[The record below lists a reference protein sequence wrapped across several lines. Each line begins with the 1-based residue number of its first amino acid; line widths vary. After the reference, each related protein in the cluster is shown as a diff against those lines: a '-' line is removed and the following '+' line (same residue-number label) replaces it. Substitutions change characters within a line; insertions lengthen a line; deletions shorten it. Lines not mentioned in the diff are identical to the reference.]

1 MSKKS
6 ALSHLWE
13 SVTPNSLVFDPD
25 RLTHLPDPVQ
35 RYLNHSIAPG
45 TPLASAVR
53 LRMHGQ
59 IKLNTWTPFQAEQ
72 VIVWNQGMI
81 WSATAWMKGVLP
93 ILGAD
98 SLIDRCGRLEWKL
111 LGLIPVMTADGD
123 DITRSIIGRMQGES
137 IWLPSVLAN
146 GDRPWTVLNDREIE
160 TPIHLLGETT
170 RLRLHLSPQGQ
181 VQRIAFQRWGNPDET
196 SYGDRLFS
204 GVMDAETEV
213 AGYRVPSQFSVGWG
227 QVESDNLDETAFFQA
242 TLDRLTYR

>member
-1 MSKKS
+1 MTVKS
-6 ALSHLWE
+6 ALNRLWE
-13 SVTPNSLVFDPD
+13 SATPNPQVFDPD

-53 LRMHGQ
+53 LRMHGR
-59 IKLNTWTPFQAEQ
+59 IKLNTWSPFQAEQ

-81 WSATAWMKGVLP
+81 WSATAWMKGLLP

-98 SLIDRCGRLEWKL
+98 SLINGCGRLEWKL

-146 GDRPWTVLNDREIE
+146 RDRPWRVLNDREIE

-170 RLRLHLSPQGQ
+170 GLRLRLGPQGQ
-181 VQRIAFQRWGNPDET
+181 LEQIRFQRWGNPDET

-213 AGYRVPSQFSVGWG
+213 GGYRIPSQFSVGWG
-227 QVESDNLDETAFFQA
+227 QVESDNIDETAFFQA
-242 TLDRLTYR
+242 TLDRLSYR